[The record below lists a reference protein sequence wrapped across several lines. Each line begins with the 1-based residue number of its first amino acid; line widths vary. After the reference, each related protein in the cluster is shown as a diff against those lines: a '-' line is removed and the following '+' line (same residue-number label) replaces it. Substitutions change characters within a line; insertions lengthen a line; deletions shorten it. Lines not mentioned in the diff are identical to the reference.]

1 MAGTQPPGEGQ
12 GRSQLTRGPELG
24 REETE
29 AERLDRN
36 FDDLL
41 QELRVSQNGTQILFA
56 FLLTVPFSNGF
67 EKVTDFQRGV
77 YFAALLLAGLSAA
90 MLIAPAAMH
99 RMLFRRGL
107 KKELVQAA
115 TRVTVGGQVL
125 LIAAVAVSVFLIGD
139 YLYNHV
145 VATVLGLAMAGYW
158 TLWFFALPF
167 RIRHRHGDER
177 PTTSS
182 T

>member
-1 MAGTQPPGEGQ
+1 ME
-12 GRSQLTRGPELG
+12 S
-24 REETE
+24 EE
-29 AERLDRN
+29 ERLNRN

-67 EKVTDFQRGV
+67 DKVSDFQRGV
-77 YFAALLLAGLSAA
+77 YFTALLLAGLSAA

-99 RMLFRRGL
+99 RILFRHGL
-107 KKELVQAA
+107 KKELVQMA
-115 TRVTVGGQVL
+115 TRVTLGGQVV

-145 VATVLGLAMAGYW
+145 VGAIFGLAMGVYW
-158 TLWFFALPF
+158 TTWFFVVPLRVRRA
-167 RIRHRHGDER
+167 HRSER
-177 PTTSS
+177 PTVSS
-182 T
+182 M

>member
-1 MAGTQPPGEGQ
+1 MP
-12 GRSQLTRGPELG
+12 
-24 REETE
+24 REESE
-29 AERLDRN
+29 DERLDRN
-36 FDDLL
+36 FEDLL

-67 EKVTDFQRGV
+67 EKVTGFQRGV
-77 YFAALLLAGLSAA
+77 YFTALLLAGLSAA

-99 RMLFRRGL
+99 RLLFRQGL
-107 KKELVQAA
+107 KKQLVQAA
-115 TRVTVGGQVL
+115 TRVTLGGQVL

-145 VATVLGLAMAGYW
+145 VATVLGVAMAAYW
-158 TLWFFALPF
+158 VTWFFILPL
-167 RIRHRHGDER
+167 RIRHGHRDQRE
-177 PTTSS
+177 TTSS